1 MLSKYFNF
9 VLYDQKKPVY
19 ICRSTIDAV
28 LITGFVLKHSETVFV
43 CMISLHE
50 NVRTKPEFDI
60 ISNKGNG
67 AKLEWGAWEK
77 LIPFTQ
83 GFNGAPV
90 SGSAGTRVSSKS
102 FL

>member
-1 MLSKYFNF
+1 M
-9 VLYDQKKPVY
+9 Y

-28 LITGFVLKHSETVFV
+28 QVTGFVIKHSETVFV

-83 GFNGAPV
+83 GFNGAAV
-90 SGSAGTRVSSKS
+90 SGSAGTRVR
-102 FL
+102 LL